1 MFDKLVDLVVQFLDL
16 FKPLRVVHAYQQ
28 AVLLRRGL
36 FVRTLG
42 PGWHLVIPLGVDEV
56 ICESVVTDTTRTG
69 VQALTTADD
78 VSVSV
83 SVVVTWRV
91 RSARKLLLQVVGKE
105 QAMLDAATGV
115 IARHVVG
122 ARWADLASEEFLDT
136 ITSEIAARAKKWG
149 IVVDEVTWHDLVK
162 AQTYRILGGPLSPS
176 SPVS

>member
-1 MFDKLVDLVVQFLDL
+1 M
-16 FKPLRVVHAYQQ
+16 
-28 AVLLRRGL
+28 
-36 FVRTLG
+36 
-42 PGWHLVIPLGVDEV
+42 
-56 ICESVVTDTTRTG
+56 
-69 VQALTTADD
+69 TTADD

-91 RSARKLLLQVVGKE
+91 RSVRKLLLQVVGKE

-122 ARWADLASEEFLDT
+122 ARWSDLASEEFLDT

-162 AQTYRILGGPLSPS
+162 AQTYRILGGSLSPS